1 MVDTTSMTDDE
12 FRVHISEIV
21 SRELGLGG
29 FARFIQM
36 YHSGRGDYTRDRHL
50 WLGEQTLDPD
60 EEPIAEPQT
69 KAA

>member
-1 MVDTTSMTDDE
+1 MVDTEDMTDDE

-21 SRELGLGG
+21 SRELGLGA
-29 FARFIQM
+29 FARFLRL

-50 WLGEQTLDPD
+50 WLGEQTLAPD
-60 EEPIAEPQT
+60 EEPAKESQT